1 MLNKLQIHTN
11 LSDPDGQLYKS
22 LSNPELNRTLVTES
36 QSRYVFP
43 VSGRHYDVEK
53 MAKYV
58 EKKKRSRE
66 EFPLGEVAT
75 NQPIIQQERELEI
88 CEIVPD
94 QLEAGLLY

>member
-1 MLNKLQIHTN
+1 M
-11 LSDPDGQLYKS
+11 
-22 LSNPELNRTLVTES
+22 
-36 QSRYVFP
+36 FP
-43 VSGRHYDVEK
+43 VSGKHYDAEK

-66 EFPLGEVAT
+66 EFPLGEVTAG
-75 NQPIIQQERELEI
+75 QAIIQQERELEI